1 MADAFSIALL
11 ALTVAAVATVCLLLF
26 EKGAARFAAMPR
38 RASAGRP
45 GAARPASPLHH
56 VDPCSSRLAST
67 KEEIARWPGLLIA
80 GKAAALVKA
89 GPKDAAPMDSA
100 RPFNINYENMQ
111 KGFHRLGHIKK
122 QAIGF
127 DMGKSKARDM
137 NMYMTTEAYKNV
149 LYDNYKM
156 ECEEMFVPGVKP
168 LTSPSGKRSLLGH
181 HRRGES
187 MRNSF
192 QVGGKSNNTTNRFL

>member
-1 MADAFSIALL
+1 MIERVPGENFIGKYETQAMYDLPSCIGELL
-11 ALTVAAVATVCLLLF
+11 YTIPKFKKMSGREARLNGTLL
-26 EKGAARFAAMPR
+26 RNMN
-38 RASAGRP
+38 
-45 GAARPASPLHH
+45 
-56 VDPCSSRLAST
+56 
-67 KEEIARWPGLLIA
+67 
-80 GKAAALVKA
+80 ALVKA
-89 GPKDAAPMDSA
+89 GPKDAAPLDSA

-149 LYDNYKM
+149 LYENYKL

-168 LTSPSGKRSLLGH
+168 LTSPSGKRSLLGN

-192 QVGGKSNNTTNRFL
+192 